1 MPDKPSNSH
10 SDESFEK
17 EFAALYGVDAPEPS
31 EELDAAIVE
40 AAREPL
46 PTRRS
51 WRYPVG
57 VGAAASAL
65 LAILLL
71 YQTPAVRYQADQVIP
86 PAPAV
91 TDTLIPESSPATF
104 GIQGPPEP
112 SLAQAE
118 PEAAAP
124 EPVAIPPAEQGAML
138 RFAAKTDRLM
148 DAAPAA
154 APSSAAAPCV
164 PLASMTGG
172 FERGEED
179 TTVSVCQRSDRLMI
193 TGPWTSAH
201 PCAPPLWLELRGT
214 LASITLINATV
225 DHPARLSI
233 ADSEGVR
240 IVHCSA
246 SGLAAVPPPP

>member
-17 EFAALYGVDAPEPS
+17 EFAALYGSEAPEPS
-31 EELDAAIVE
+31 EDLDTALLE

-71 YQTPAVRYQADQVIP
+71 YQTPAVRYQADQVVA
-86 PAPAV
+86 PAPSVA
-91 TDTLIPESSPATF
+91 DTPMPEESPATVPVER
-104 GIQGPPEP
+104 PPASLFSQAKPSAPPHEP
-112 SLAQAE
+112 
-118 PEAAAP
+118 AAAQ
-124 EPVAIPPAEQGAML
+124 PAEQGVSL
-138 RFAAKTDRLM
+138 RLAAKTDSLM
-148 DAAPAA
+148 DRAPAVV
-154 APSSAAAPCV
+154 PSSVAAPCARLS
-164 PLASMTGG
+164 PLTGR
-172 FERGEED
+172 FELGEDD

-193 TGPWTSAH
+193 TGQWTSPH
-201 PCAPPLWLELRGT
+201 PCAQPLWLELRGT
-214 LASITLINATV
+214 LASITLIDATI

-240 IVHCSA
+240 FISCTA
-246 SGLAAVPPPP
+246 SGLATVPPPP